1 MFSDSLGFQSCGE
14 SFFFFNC
21 LYGYLSDKLIEDVLE
36 SSSQSP
42 F

>member
-1 MFSDSLGFQSCGE
+1 MFSDSPGFQSCGE
-14 SFFFFNC
+14 SFFFNC
-21 LYGYLSDKLIEDVLE
+21 LYGCLSAKLIEDVLE